1 MLLLDNFT
9 FNEEIQLELI
19 DYQGKSLT
27 SVVIMEE
34 ISELIEAI
42 MDYRANENI
51 DTLSHLDEEI
61 CDVLLGIS
69 ICRYMYNTQYS
80 GDVKIEFEVWDDDD
94 DIYPLL
100 ITSLC
105 KLSKKISKMIRG
117 KVQNSKDISKAANK
131 VLKYIE
137 ILMNI
142 NLDITIQAYR
152 QMYKFTIMKIIN
164 YPPKKEFI
172 SIE

>member
-9 FNEEIQLELI
+9 FNREIMLELI
-19 DYQGKSLT
+19 DYQGKNLT
-27 SVVIMEE
+27 SVVVMEE

-42 MDYRANENI
+42 MEYRENKNI

-61 CDVLLGIS
+61 CDVLYCINV
-69 ICRYMYNTQYS
+69 CRYMYNTQYS
-80 GDVKIEFEVWDDDD
+80 DDVKIEFEIGDDDN
-94 DIYPLL
+94 DIYSLL

-117 KVQNSKDISKAANK
+117 KAQNSKDISKAANK

-142 NLDITIQAYR
+142 NTDITVDDIQCFID
-152 QMYKFTIMKIIN
+152 YKLVRTRN
-164 YPPKKEFI
+164 RI
-172 SIE
+172 SKGEKA

>member
-42 MDYRANENI
+42 MDYRANKNI

-61 CDVLLGIS
+61 CDNLLGIS

-80 GDVKIEFEVWDDDD
+80 SDVKIDYEV
-94 DIYPLL
+94 
-100 ITSLC
+100 
-105 KLSKKISKMIRG
+105 
-117 KVQNSKDISKAANK
+117 
-131 VLKYIE
+131 
-137 ILMNI
+137 
-142 NLDITIQAYR
+142 
-152 QMYKFTIMKIIN
+152 
-164 YPPKKEFI
+164 
-172 SIE
+172 